1 MKHESYLHE
10 APATYDAYKK
20 HEGTYT
26 IMIPYGIECQDNIVK
41 VVVRIVSNGAVSL
54 SI

>member
-10 APATYDAYKK
+10 APATYAYKK

-26 IMIPYGIECQDNIVK
+26 IIIPYGIESQDNIVK
-41 VVVRIVSNGAVSL
+41 VVVSIVSIGEVSL

>member
-10 APATYDAYKK
+10 ALATYAYKK
-20 HEGTYT
+20 YEGTYT
-26 IMIPYGIECQDNIVK
+26 IIIPYGIESQDNIVK
-41 VVVRIVSNGAVSL
+41 VIVSIVSIGAVSL